1 MTNSP
6 EGFIEQ
12 RRIEFGGELTTW
24 PLLKRAHALSM
35 LMELDR
41 RVAVW
46 SARGLIV
53 TVPQIEADGMCV
65 NFHLQVDE
73 QPPLDEWSLIFADVI
88 HALRSSLDALAWEIA
103 SLDGNTPSKPNQ
115 VYFPI
120 AGNGFDTKIAAMG
133 EGLDP
138 QFVER
143 FQILQA
149 PTFRLPNQED
159 GVDVL
164 AALHQLDID
173 DKHRGA
179 LRATGVIGA
188 VNLQASVFLDAGTEV
203 RMQQVKGDVPLE
215 TGYRVG
221 RMVVSKPAR
230 LEKTVP
236 APAAVA
242 LTIRGAVGGKEFALP
257 QSSFTQVVFAAVDRA
272 IHIMTQ
278 GGPQEGSYAAATID
292 AETFPPG

>member
-1 MTNSP
+1 MTKAP

-24 PLLKRAHALSM
+24 PRLKRAHAFSL

-41 RVAVW
+41 RIAVW

-73 QPPLDEWSLIFADVI
+73 QPPLDEWSLIFADVV

-103 SLDGNTPSKPNQ
+103 SLDGNTPPKPNQ

-120 AGNGFDTKIAAMG
+120 AGAGFDAKMAAMG
-133 EGLDP
+133 EELDP

-143 FQILQA
+143 FWVLQA

-188 VNLQASVFLDAGTEV
+188 ANLQASVFLDAETVV
-203 RMQQVKGDVPLE
+203 RMQQVEGDIPLE

-221 RMVVSKPAR
+221 RMNMSKPAR
-230 LEKTVP
+230 LEKTIP

-242 LTIRGAVGGKEFALP
+242 LTIWGAVGGKEFTLP
-257 QSSFTQVVFAAVDRA
+257 LSAFTQVVFAAVDRA
-272 IHIMTQ
+272 IHVMTQ
-278 GGPQEGSYAAATID
+278 GEPQEGFYAAAPID
-292 AETFPPG
+292 VETFPPA